1 MLKICLAGTGG
12 MKPLPERFLTG
23 LWAEHIGKALLIDC
37 GEGMQT
43 ALAKHKCKV
52 SRLDAL
58 LITHLHADHIAGL
71 PGLLLTVGNN
81 SKQTPLKIYG
91 PTGTAGT
98 VEKLRCICPEV
109 AYDIIVTE
117 LPVDRISSFE
127 WNGISVS
134 AMPVRHAVSCLCYS
148 LTENRPV
155 IFDPVKARKLNIPQ
169 NLWNKLHYGGECT
182 VDGRRFTADEVSSGT
197 RPPLKITY
205 ITDTE
210 YFPQLEE
217 FAADSDLLVCE
228 GMYGSDEYIPK
239 MQEKQHMV
247 FSQAAHIAKT
257 SRSQKLWLTH
267 YSPAMKS
274 PEDYTE
280 SVRGIFE
287 NTVVCTDGITAEF
300 R

>member
-12 MKPLPERFLTG
+12 MKPLPDRALTG
-23 LWAEHIGKALLIDC
+23 LWAEHSGNALLIDC

-43 ALAKHKCKV
+43 ALSKHRCKI
-52 SRLDAL
+52 SRLDTL

-81 SKQTPLKIYG
+81 SKQSPLNIYG
-91 PTGTAGT
+91 PVGTAGT

-109 AYDIIVTE
+109 TYDIIVTE
-117 LPVDRISSFE
+117 LPDDKISRFE
-127 WNGISVS
+127 QNGLQIS
-134 AMPVRHAVSCLCYS
+134 AMPVRHTVSCLCYS

-169 NLWNKLHYGGECT
+169 NLWNTLHYGGECT

-217 FAADSDLLVCE
+217 FAENSDLLICE
-228 GMYGSDEYIPK
+228 GMYGSDEYLPK
-239 MQEKQHMV
+239 MQEKKHMV
-247 FSQAAHIAKT
+247 FSQAAHIAT
-257 SRSQKLWLTH
+257 ASHSERLWLTH
-267 YSPAMKS
+267 YSPAMKT
-274 PEDYTE
+274 PEEYTE
-280 SVRGIFE
+280 YVQGLFE
-287 NTVVCTDGITAEF
+287 NTTVCTDGITAEF
-300 R
+300 K